1 MNTKCHYVVDF
12 TQAKQE
18 LQVEPQQFVEFVNK
32 NFKINGRRGRVAKNV
47 TVEAK
52 DNIVSLESAAIS
64 FPKRYVHY
72 LAKKFLS
79 TANNGAY
86 RDAFRLIA
94 CPKNKNA
101 YIVKA
106 EVYQNEEAKE

>member
-1 MNTKCHYVVDF
+1 MNAKCHYVVDF
-12 TQAKQE
+12 TEAKQE

-32 NFKINGRRGRVAKNV
+32 NFKINNRRGRIAKNV

-52 DNIVSLESAAIS
+52 DNHVVLESTVIS

-94 CPKNKNA
+94 DQKDKSA
-101 YIVKA
+101 YVVRA

>member
-1 MNTKCHYVVDF
+1 MNTKCQYVVDF
-12 TQAKQE
+12 TQAKQD
-18 LQVEPQQFVEFVNK
+18 LQVDPQQFIEFVNK
-32 NFKINGRRGRVAKNV
+32 NFKINNRRGRVAQNV
-47 TVEAK
+47 AVAVK
-52 DNIVSLESAAIS
+52 DNSVVLESSTIT

-106 EVYQNEEAKE
+106 EVYQGEEAKE

>member
-1 MNTKCHYVVDF
+1 MNAKCQYTVDF
-12 TQAKQE
+12 TEVKQD
-18 LQVEPQQFVEFVNK
+18 LQVEPQQFVEYVNK
-32 NFKINGRRGRVAKNV
+32 NFKVNNRRGRTAENLV
-47 TVEAK
+47 VEVK
-52 DNIVSLESAAIS
+52 ENLVSLESTKIT

-86 RDAFRLIA
+86 RGAFRLIA
-94 CPKNKNA
+94 HPKNKNA

-106 EVYQNEEAKE
+106 EVYQNDEAQE